1 MERWKPAVEQSAREQ
16 RLLKLAG
23 KSRKLFVFLREHRH
37 ELFDEAFQDELEA
50 MYRQTGQGQEPQ
62 PPAMMCMA
70 LLVQAYTQAS
80 DAEAVCLSGTDSRWR
95 MVLDRLG
102 ADEDEP
108 AFSQGGLQQFRE
120 RLIATEMDRRL
131 LERTVE
137 VAKRTKGF
145 DPKKT
150 PKTLRV
156 GADSRPL
163 EGAGRVEDTINLLG
177 HAGRKVAEGMALA
190 LGTDVE
196 EVCQQANAPLLMA
209 SSIKAG
215 LDIDWSAPDA
225 KLGALN
231 RLCRQLDRLMAWV
244 AKQSKS
250 CVAAPLTRYIEA
262 LAQVKAQDLEPRP
275 EGGVQIRQGVA
286 ADRRISIEDPDMRH
300 GRKSKSKRFNGYKQ
314 HVGTDLDTEFV
325 VACAVTPANRP
336 EEEATGALQEDMAH
350 QELFPDVL
358 LIDRAY
364 LNSPMSEDVLASGGD
379 VVCRPWRGASAKPG
393 LFGKR
398 DFKVN
403 IRDGTITCP
412 AGEVEPFEPGAV
424 VHFDP
429 EACGPCKLR
438 PSCTQAASGKGRS
451 VTMGDDER
459 LQKRLR
465 SRLQSRAGRAQLRER
480 VGVEHRLAHLAN
492 RQGPKARYRG
502 TRRNLFDLRRLAAVQ
517 NLEVAARYQ
526 RAA

>member
-16 RLLKLAG
+16 RLLRLAG

-156 GADSRPL
+156 GVDSRPL

-177 HAGRKVAEGMALA
+177 HAGRKVAESMALV

-196 EVCQQANAPLLMA
+196 EVCQQAAAPLLMA

-225 KLGALN
+225 KVDALN

-244 AKQSKS
+244 ARQSKS
-250 CVAAPLTRYIEA
+250 CAAAPLTRYIEA

-275 EGGVQIRQGVA
+275 EGGVRIRQGVA

-314 HVGTDLDTEFV
+314 HIGTDLDTELV

-364 LNSPMSEDVLASGGD
+364 LNSSMTEDVLTSGGD
-379 VVCRPWRGASAKPG
+379 VVCRPWRGVSAKPG

-403 IRDGTITCP
+403 IRDGTLTCP

-424 VHFDP
+424 VQFDP

-438 PSCTQAASGKGRS
+438 ASCTQAASGRGRS

-517 NLEVAARYQ
+517 NLEVAARYL